1 MALLGSAVALMGVD
15 EPWPVSVPISQK
27 EVEARGYE
35 DLVAA

>member
-1 MALLGSAVALMGVD
+1 VD
-15 EPWPVSVPISQK
+15 EPWPVSIPISQD